1 MLDNGDRKQLFID
14 ERFFAE
20 REGIALQ
27 MGTPVQ
33 HLEPVLRSDR
43 AWEEWGIGA
52 YNTVWRE
59 ADGQWRMWYD
69 ATMKT
74 GLPMEGARR
83 LGYAESADGLHW
95 EKPVLGLVEFRGS
108 RANNIVAPLVEQQ
121 SMQGATVLRDE
132 RAAAEERY
140 KLWTKFQPTDRS
152 ACTRCTFIRR
162 RLPTI
167 STGSATRLPS
177 SS

>member
-1 MLDNGDRKQLFID
+1 MLDIGDRKQLFID

-20 REGIALQ
+20 REGIVLQ

-33 HLEPVLRSDR
+33 HLEPVLRPDR

-59 ADGQWRMWYD
+59 ADGPWRMWYD

-95 EKPVLGLVEFRGS
+95 ESPCW
-108 RANNIVAPLVEQQ
+108 A
-121 SMQGATVLRDE
+121 
-132 RAAAEERY
+132 
-140 KLWTKFQPTDRS
+140 
-152 ACTRCTFIRR
+152 
-162 RLPTI
+162 
-167 STGSATRLPS
+167 
-177 SS
+177 